1 MIRKF
6 ILALIACTSI
16 VVTSCKN
23 DDNSSSTDTYVD
35 IPLDERYTLDDEAIE
50 QYLTQYYFNPI
61 SGRLNA
67 KDTIVGT
74 NPTTGVNDDDY
85 VTLNNLAQK
94 DAKGYWYVINP
105 EVTAEGPSITSN
117 TNDSILISYEV
128 HRFRASSDTSLK
140 YKFLPIS
147 TYLSSLLTGSGTPK
161 YDPYFYHVAL
171 TETQTEAG
179 LKPEYYILEN
189 FVDGLKHFKSTE
201 TDGISQIKLQGAII
215 LPSKLAY
222 GRNMAFESSSSYV
235 SDQAQRDYSFIIS
248 FELHKILPR
257 EE

>member
-16 VVTSCKN
+16 AVTSCKN
-23 DDNSSSTDTYVD
+23 DDNSTSTETYVD
-35 IPLDERYTLDDEAIE
+35 IPLNERHTLDDQAIE

-61 SGRLNA
+61 SGRLTA

-74 NPTTGVNDDDY
+74 NPTTGINDDDF

-128 HRFRASSDTSLK
+128 QRFRASSDTSLK
-140 YKFLPIS
+140 YKFLPVS
-147 TYLSSLLTGSGTPK
+147 TYLSTISLGSGNPVF
-161 YDPYFYHVAL
+161 DPYFYHVYL
-171 TETQTEAG
+171 TDAQTEAG
-179 LKPEYYILEN
+179 VKSEYYVLDN
-189 FVDGLKHFKSTE
+189 FVDGLKHFKSTNNN
-201 TDGISQIKLQGAII
+201 GIDQIKIQGAII
-215 LPSKLAY
+215 LPSRLAY
-222 GRNMAFESSSSYV
+222 ARNMAYDTSGYIT
-235 SDQAQRDYSFIIS
+235 DQAQRDYSLIIS

-257 EE
+257 KE

>member
-16 VVTSCKN
+16 AVTSCKN
-23 DDNSSSTDTYVD
+23 DDNSTSTETYVD
-35 IPLDERYTLDDEAIE
+35 IPLDERHTLDDQAIE

-61 SGRLNA
+61 SGRLTA

-74 NPTTGVNDDDY
+74 NPTTGINDDDY

-94 DAKGYWYVINP
+94 DAKGYWYVLNP
-105 EVTAEGPSITSN
+105 EVNAEGPSITSN

-128 HRFRASSDTSLK
+128 QRFRASSDTSLK
-140 YKFLPIS
+140 YKFLPIT
-147 TYLSSLLTGSGTPK
+147 TYLSSLSVGSGTPK
-161 YDPYFYHVAL
+161 YDPYFYNISLIDA
-171 TETQTEAG
+171 QIEAG

-189 FVDGLKHFKSTE
+189 FVEGLKHFKSTNN
-201 TDGISQIKLQGAII
+201 DGISQIKLQGAII
-215 LPSKLAY
+215 LPSRLAY
-222 GRNMAFESSSSYV
+222 GRNMAFEPNNNYI

-257 EE
+257 KE